1 MSSVGGKRKNP
12 LNLSLPAAVKEKG
25 DLRRDGTKDRST
37 FSLEDQ
43 IKQMTLTEPQ
53 KQRMQEWIKEKKLVP
68 LNELNED
75 MLEKMCE
82 LGHGNGGVV
91 SKVMHKPSKIIM
103 ARKLVHLEVKPSVRS
118 QILKELDVLNKCNS
132 PYIVGFYG
140 AFTDNNDISICME
153 YMDGLSL
160 DVVLKKVGKLKESR
174 VGRIAVAVIRGLSY
188 LKDEHRILHRDVK
201 PSNILVNSH
210 GEIKL
215 CDFGVSGMLIDS
227 MANSF
232 VGTRSYMAPERLTG
246 SHYNVQSDVWSFGL
260 SLVELSVGRYPVPAP
275 TAREYA
281 ELFNIPEEEVEF
293 PEGTMPPSSATLSSP
308 RTMAIFELLDYIV
321 NEAPPLLPKN
331 IFSDIF
337 IDFVGRC
344 VKKNPI
350 ERANL
355 KTLSNHEFFLKHANT
370 EDGDEF
376 AQFIKET
383 IGMSHHP

>member
-355 KTLSNHEFFLKHANT
+355 KTLSNHEFF
-370 EDGDEF
+370 
-376 AQFIKET
+376 
-383 IGMSHHP
+383 